1 MQEVNIFLVEDSIA
15 DIAMLEEVLL
25 DSSLKINLEISFNGE
40 EALRLLQE
48 KIPDSLPD
56 MILLDLNLPRL
67 DGIDVLKHIKS
78 DEVLKRI
85 PVVILST
92 SSNKKDILKSYE
104 EHANCFIT
112 KPSDFDEFEKV
123 IQALENFWFS
133 TVRLPKH
140 DGE

>member
-1 MQEVNIFLVEDSIA
+1 MREVNIFLVEDSIA

-25 DSSLKINLEISFNGE
+25 DSNLKVNLEISFNGE

-48 KIPDSLPD
+48 KTPNSLPD

-67 DGIDVLKHIKS
+67 DGLDVLKQVKS
-78 DEVLKRI
+78 NDMLKKI

-92 SSNKKDILKSYE
+92 SSNRDDILKSYE

-112 KPSDFDEFEKV
+112 KPSDFDKFQKV
-123 IQALENFWFS
+123 IQSMENFWFS
-133 TVRLPKH
+133 TVRLPKNE
-140 DGE
+140 GE